1 MERYELPE
9 GWNWIQ
15 IGKEKYFKLIMGQS
29 PPSSTY
35 NHEGIGLPFFQGKAE
50 FGEIHPV
57 ANKYCSVPNRIAQRD
72 DVLISVRAPVGPT
85 NLADQECCI
94 GRGLAAIRCKNGVF
108 PKYLL
113 YALRNIEGDIAGLVQ
128 DQGGGFTA
136 IKRDQLAG
144 IEIPFPPLAEQ
155 KRIVARIEELTRRV
169 EEVRGLRREAA
180 AEAEGY
186 IPAAIATIFA
196 DGQQEG
202 WLTKKVKAICQYPQ
216 YGYTD
221 SARHQAV
228 GPKFLR
234 ITDIQNGKVN
244 WETVPY
250 CSCLDVDKYRLQTGD
265 IVFART
271 GATTGKSFLVNDPPE
286 AVFASYLIRL
296 RVGPA
301 ILPEFLYWYFQSS
314 LYWEGVFMGIED
326 GNRPNMNGTKLAN
339 LDIPFPADLTEQ
351 RRIVEY
357 LNGLQAKADEL
368 KNLQAETDAELAVFT
383 PALLAKAFRG
393 EL

>member
-1 MERYELPE
+1 MEYCNVKMEGAKMPRLRTPDLISYEITIPPLPE
-9 GWNWIQ
+9 
-15 IGKEKYFKLIMGQS
+15 
-29 PPSSTY
+29 
-35 NHEGIGLPFFQGKAE
+35 
-50 FGEIHPV
+50 
-57 ANKYCSVPNRIAQRD
+57 
-72 DVLISVRAPVGPT
+72 
-85 NLADQECCI
+85 QE
-94 GRGLAAIRCKNGVF
+94 
-108 PKYLL
+108 
-113 YALRNIEGDIAGLVQ
+113 
-128 DQGGGFTA
+128 
-136 IKRDQLAG
+136 
-144 IEIPFPPLAEQ
+144 
-155 KRIVARIEELTRRV
+155 RIVSRIEELTRRI
-169 EEVRGLRREAA
+169 EETRNLRREAV
-180 AEAEGY
+180 AEAERY

-202 WLTKKVKAICQYPQ
+202 WVTKKVKDICSYPQ

-234 ITDIQNGKVN
+234 ITDIQNGRVN
-244 WETVPY
+244 WDTVPY
-250 CSCLDVDKYRLQTGD
+250 CSCPEVKKYRLKEGD

-271 GATTGKSFLVNDPPE
+271 GATTGKSFRVQDPPE

-301 ILPEFLYWYFQSS
+301 ILPDFLYWYFQSS

-326 GNRPNMNGTKLAN
+326 GNRPNMNGTKLGN
-339 LDIPFPADLTEQ
+339 LEIPFPADLNEQ

-357 LNGLQAKADEL
+357 LNGLQAKADDL
-368 KNLQAETDAELAVFT
+368 KRLQTETEADLTAFT

>member
-9 GWNWIQ
+9 GWKWIQ
-15 IGKEKYFKLIMGQS
+15 IGNEKYFELIMGQS

-35 NHEGIGLPFFQGKAE
+35 NLENIGLPFFQGKAE
-50 FGEIHPV
+50 FGEIYPV
-57 ANKYCSVPNRIAQRD
+57 ANKYCSAPKRIAQID

-85 NLADQECCI
+85 NLADKECCI
-94 GRGLAAIRCKNGVF
+94 GRGLAAIRCTNGVLAR
-108 PKYLL
+108 YLL
-113 YALRNIEGDIAGLVQ
+113 YALRNIEGNIAGLVQ

-144 IEIPFPPLAEQ
+144 IELPIPPLAEQ
-155 KRIVARIEELTRRV
+155 KRIVDRINELTRRV
-169 EEVRGLRREAA
+169 EEARGLRREAIS
-180 AEAEGY
+180 ESEGY
-186 IPAAIATIFA
+186 IPAAIAAIFA

-202 WLTKKVKAICQYPQ
+202 WFTKKVKDICHYPQ
-216 YGYTD
+216 YGYTA
-221 SARHQAV
+221 SAQHHPV
-228 GPKFLR
+228 GSKFLR
-234 ITDIQNGKVN
+234 ITDIQNGRVN

-250 CSCLDVDKYRLQTGD
+250 CSCPDVDKYLLESGD

-271 GATTGKSFLVNDPPE
+271 GATTGKSFLVTDPPK

-296 RVGPA
+296 RVGPS
-301 ILPEFLYWYFQSS
+301 ILPDFLFWYFQSS
-314 LYWEGVFMGIED
+314 LYWEGVFKGIED

-339 LDIPFPADLTEQ
+339 LEIPFPTDLNEQ
-351 RRIVEY
+351 RRIVKY

-368 KNLQAETDAELAVFT
+368 KRLQAETEAELAAFT

-393 EL
+393 GL

>member
-1 MERYELPE
+1 MRIGGVVQVDTLAVWPKNNPGEYFRYVALENIESGTGQLINYAPTK
-9 GWNWIQ
+9 GGQ
-15 IGKEKYFKLIMGQS
+15 IKSNKFVFNGKHVLLGKLR
-29 PPSSTY
+29 PY
-35 NHEGIGLPFFQGKAE
+35 L
-50 FGEIHPV
+50 
-57 ANKYCSVPNRIAQRD
+57 NKVLVPNFSGICATDILPLSPNQDYLTREFLAVCLRSPYFMEYCNVKMEGAKMPRLRTPD
-72 DVLISVRAPVGPT
+72 LIS
-85 NLADQECCI
+85 
-94 GRGLAAIRCKNGVF
+94 
-108 PKYLL
+108 Y
-113 YALRNIEGDIAGLVQ
+113 
-128 DQGGGFTA
+128 
-136 IKRDQLAG
+136 
-144 IEIPFPPLAEQ
+144 EIPIPPLAEQ

-169 EEVRGLRREAA
+169 EELRGLRREAV

-186 IPAAIATIFA
+186 IPAAIAAKFA

-234 ITDIQNGKVN
+234 ITDIQNGRVH
-244 WETVPY
+244 WDTVPY
-250 CSCLDVDKYRLQTGD
+250 CACPDVDKYRLQTGD

-271 GATTGKSFLVNDPPE
+271 GATTGKSFLVQDPPK

-296 RVGPA
+296 RVGPV

-339 LDIPFPADLTEQ
+339 LEIPFPADLAEQ

-357 LNGLQAKADEL
+357 LNGLQAKSDDL
-368 KNLQAETDAELAVFT
+368 KRLQAETEAELAAFT

>member
-1 MERYELPE
+1 
-9 GWNWIQ
+9 
-15 IGKEKYFKLIMGQS
+15 
-29 PPSSTY
+29 
-35 NHEGIGLPFFQGKAE
+35 
-50 FGEIHPV
+50 
-57 ANKYCSVPNRIAQRD
+57 
-72 DVLISVRAPVGPT
+72 
-85 NLADQECCI
+85 
-94 GRGLAAIRCKNGVF
+94 
-108 PKYLL
+108 
-113 YALRNIEGDIAGLVQ
+113 LVQ

-144 IEIPFPPLAEQ
+144 IEIPIPPLAEQ

-169 EEVRGLRREAA
+169 EEVRDLRREAV

-186 IPAAIATIFA
+186 IPSAIATIFT

-202 WLTKKVKAICQYPQ
+202 WFTKKVKAICHYPQ

-234 ITDIQNGKVN
+234 ITDIQNGRVN
-244 WETVPY
+244 WEAVPY
-250 CSCLDVDKYRLQTGD
+250 CSCPDIDKYRLQTGD

-339 LDIPFPADLTEQ
+339 LEIPFPADLKEQ

-357 LNGLQAKADEL
+357 LNGLQVKADDL
-368 KNLQAETDAELAVFT
+368 KRLQAETEAELAAFT